1 MDGFQ
6 AVRKLRDIEPGEM
19 VLVYLAGEMILLANV
34 GGTFHAV
41 SAKCTHQGAL
51 LSYGTLLGREIVC
64 PVHFACFDVTTGKS
78 NDGLGYEDL
87 KRYTVKVKGD
97 DVLIGPLDLK

>member
-6 AVRKLRDIEPGEM
+6 AVSKLGDVEPGQM
-19 VLVYLAGEMILLANV
+19 VLVLVAGEMILLANV
-34 GGTFHAV
+34 EGSLHAV
-41 SAKCTHQGAL
+41 SAKCTHQGAM
-51 LSYGTLLGREIVC
+51 LSYGTLLGSEIVC

-87 KRYTVKVKGD
+87 KRYAVKVEGD
-97 DVLIGPLDLK
+97 DVLIGPLEAE